1 MNIVS
6 ILLTINLLYN
16 CFFFLVQKCPDDQM
30 TVVQE
35 IAMTGHSSHQY
46 QAVSDSMEGIESDH
60 IMEDLEY
67 QVDTNN
73 IVHKINV
80 HVA

>member
-1 MNIVS
+1 MVS

-46 QAVSDSMEGIESDH
+46 QAVSDSMEGTESDPT
-60 IMEDLEY
+60 MEDLEY
-67 QVDTNN
+67 QVDSNN
-73 IVHKINV
+73 IVYKVNV
-80 HVA
+80 NVIA